1 MTNTP
6 LDSTQE
12 TRSRILEAAVNVF
25 ASKGYHDTKVDDIVS
40 QSQTSKGSFYF
51 YFPSKQDIFLALVD
65 TFANLL
71 ESRLRER
78 LSTEPSGTARVNA
91 ALQVCL
97 ETFGQYRSL
106 AKIALV
112 QATGLGAA
120 FEQKRQAVNQ
130 RFIEI
135 VRENLD
141 GRGRWKHPAA
151 GYGSGGLRLGRRV
164 ERDRAALGLYRP
176 ARPATVPACAAQV
189 VVAKR
194 RDSRGENPA
203 VGRKLIS
210 KCHCETCEVG
220 RGNLVFSSNF
230 SFAGYLR
237 LLRRC
242 APRNDTKNFR
252 RKFKQ

>member
-1 MTNTP
+1 MTDSP

-51 YFPSKQDIFLALVD
+51 YFPSKQDIFMALVD
-65 TFANLL
+65 TFADLL
-71 ESRLRER
+71 ENRLRER
-78 LSTEPSGTARVNA
+78 LSLEPSGTARVDA
-91 ALQVCL
+91 ALRVCL
-97 ETFGQYRSL
+97 EIFGQYRSL

-141 GRGRWKHPAA
+141 SAVA
-151 GYGSGGLRLGRRV
+151 DGSIPPLDT
-164 ERDRAALGLYRP
+164 EIA
-176 ARPATVPACAAQV
+176 ACAWVGALNEIVLRWVYTSQPDPQ
-189 VVAKR
+189 R
-194 RDSRGENPA
+194 SLPA
-203 VGRKLIS
+203 LR
-210 KCHCETCEVG
+210 
-220 RGNLVFSSNF
+220 
-230 SFAGYLR
+230 R
-237 LLRRC
+237 LLLQSVGITEEKIR
-242 APRNDTKNFR
+242 
-252 RKFKQ
+252 QLEES

>member
-1 MTNTP
+1 MTDTP
-6 LDSTQE
+6 LDATHD

-71 ESRLRER
+71 ESHLRER
-78 LSTEPSGTARVNA
+78 LSTEPSGTARVDV
-91 ALQVCL
+91 ALRVCL

-106 AKIALV
+106 TKIALV

-120 FEQKRQAVNQ
+120 FEEKRQAVNQ

-141 GRGRWKHPAA
+141 AAVMDGSIPALDTEVA
-151 GYGSGGLRLGRRV
+151 
-164 ERDRAALGLYRP
+164 
-176 ARPATVPACAAQV
+176 ACAWVGALNEIVMRWVYTGQPDPE
-189 VVAKR
+189 R
-194 RDSRGENPA
+194 SLPA
-203 VGRKLIS
+203 LR
-210 KCHCETCEVG
+210 
-220 RGNLVFSSNF
+220 
-230 SFAGYLR
+230 R
-237 LLRRC
+237 LLLQSVGIPEERILQIEEK
-242 APRNDTKNFR
+242 T
-252 RKFKQ
+252 